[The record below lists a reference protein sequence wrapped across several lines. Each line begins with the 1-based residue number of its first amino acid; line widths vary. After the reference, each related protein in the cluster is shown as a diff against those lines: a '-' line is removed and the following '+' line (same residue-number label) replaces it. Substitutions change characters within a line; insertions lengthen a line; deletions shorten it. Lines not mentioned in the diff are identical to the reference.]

1 MPPTSTNGDGTRL
14 LNVTATENYFSDV
27 FPEINKLT
35 EPVEFTYTLAHEIRN
50 PLSTINLAVDML
62 KLTNDEHEKKICL
75 DIIMRNSL
83 RINNLLTDL
92 LTSYQLDEIRVQKY
106 SINQLIDEVLLLI
119 GDRLTMKNI
128 KVSKYYSTLDSK
140 ILLNKEKVKIALT
153 NILINAIEAMPLQ
166 KGELKL
172 VTKLVNGKCVVE
184 IEDNGSG
191 ISKENMKKIFTPY
204 FTSKPGGIGLGLSSS
219 LDILRANHFHV
230 DVQSKEG
237 SGTRFILLFD
247 TPVYEGSR
255 NASMKNR
262 K

>member
-1 MPPTSTNGDGTRL
+1 MNPKINGDGTRL
-14 LNVTATENYFSDV
+14 LNATSTENHSNNII
-27 FPEINKLT
+27 PETNKST
-35 EPVEFTYTLAHEIRN
+35 EAVEFTYTLAHEIRN

-62 KLTNDEHEKKICL
+62 RLTNDEHEKNTCL

-92 LTSYQLDEIRVQKY
+92 LTSYQLDEIRFKKY
-106 SINQLIDEVLLLI
+106 SINDLIDEVLVVSGDLLT
-119 GDRLTMKNI
+119 LKNI
-128 KVSKYYSTLDSK
+128 KVSKYYSTLDCK

-153 NILINAIEAMPLQ
+153 NIIINAVEAMPLENGQ
-166 KGELKL
+166 LKL

-191 ISKENMKKIFTPY
+191 ISRENMKKIFTPY

-247 TPVYEGSR
+247 NPVSEDG
-255 NASMKNR
+255 
-262 K
+262 

>member
-1 MPPTSTNGDGTRL
+1 MDPLSTNGDGMRPH
-14 LNVTATENYFSDV
+14 NVTATESRFSDII
-27 FPEINKLT
+27 PEISKRT
-35 EPVEFTYTLAHEIRN
+35 ESVEFTYTLAHEIRN

-62 KLTNDEHEKKICL
+62 KLTNNEQEKKICL
-75 DIIMRNSL
+75 DIITRNSL

-92 LTSYQLDEIRVQKY
+92 LTSYQLDETGSQKY
-106 SINQLIDEVLLLI
+106 SIDELIDEVLVTI
-119 GDRLTMKNI
+119 GDSLTMKNI
-128 KVSKYYSTLDSK
+128 KVSKYYSTRDCK
-140 ILLNKEKVKIALT
+140 ILLNKQKVKIALT
-153 NILINAIEAMPLQ
+153 NIIINAIEAMPLE

-230 DVQSKEG
+230 DVKSKEG

-247 TPVYEGSR
+247 TPFAETG
-255 NASMKNR
+255 
-262 K
+262 